1 MGKINIALAS
11 GSMLDKPLVSAFKG
25 NNNIYVVLDNEVNGT
40 MGLPIIL
47 VSKFENNRLIKI
59 NDQNEWNAVKE
70 ILRNIIA
77 GNQVDY
83 TTIPEKVDA
92 DDMFFSQLTLP
103 VASFESLKAN
113 YKPVEDMV
121 ADFNAVNNQMNLQDN
136 SFVSPTPMPNIANE
150 APVMPQSMPN
160 AGSISEPIVPPVQDV
175 QPQVVEPVPP
185 VMPEA
190 PVAQE
195 MDMYSTHSTSMPSV
209 EPISQPNT
217 NNIDFSVDK
226 EAFLKAC
233 ENMFDA
239 LVAKFNKM
247 D

>member
-11 GSMLDKPLVSAFKG
+11 GSMLEKPLVSAFKG
-25 NNNIYVVLDNEVNGT
+25 NNNIYTVLDNEVNGT

-47 VSKFENNRLIKI
+47 VSKYENNRLVKI
-59 NDQNEWNAVKE
+59 SDQNEWNAVKE

-77 GNQVDY
+77 GNQTDY
-83 TTIPEKVDA
+83 TTIPDKIAA

-103 VASFESLKAN
+103 VASFESLKSN

-121 ADFNAVNNQMNLQDN
+121 ADFNAVNNSMNESN
-136 SFVSPTPMPNIANE
+136 SPFVSPTPMSNFENQT
-150 APVMPQSMPN
+150 PVMPQPVPN
-160 AGSISEPIVPPVQDV
+160 VQNVAEPVAMPVQDV
-175 QPQVVEPVPP
+175 QPQVVKPVAP

-190 PVAQE
+190 PAAQV
-195 MDMYSTHSTSMPSV
+195 MDTYSVPSTPMPNV
-209 EPISQPNT
+209 EPISQTTT
-217 NNIDFSVDK
+217 NEVDFSVDK